1 VTGPPGDPGLDIVAV
16 LEVGGSHA
24 TSALVDRRL
33 PHLLPGTVK
42 RLGID
47 SGAPADTLVTAF
59 ATAMAQAE
67 APAECPWVVA
77 MPGPFDYRRGT
88 AWFTDVGKFDS
99 LYGLDL
105 GVRLRDAQPHAPTTL
120 TFINDADAFAIG
132 EWRQGAGAGSDRC
145 VGITL
150 GSGLGSSF
158 LDHGVPVLTGPTVP
172 PEGRIHRLRI
182 GHLGL
187 EDLVSRRA
195 ILAGYRS
202 AGDLSETVDLD
213 VRDVFHR
220 CRHGDVRAA
229 QVLSDAFETLGAALA
244 PWLARFQATVLVVGG
259 SMTGSWDVLRPALER
274 GLTAEIHPELDLLR
288 SADPVRS
295 ALIGAALSASQVRA

>member
-1 VTGPPGDPGLDIVAV
+1 MTEPPRGPGVNTVAV
-16 LEVGGSHA
+16 LEVGGSHV
-24 TSALVDRRL
+24 TSALVDPRV
-33 PHLLPGTVK
+33 PHVLPGTVK
-42 RLGID
+42 RHGID
-47 SGAPADTLVTAF
+47 PGAPADTLVAAF
-59 ATAMAQAE
+59 ATAMAEAG

-77 MPGPFDYRRGT
+77 MPGPFDYRLGT

-105 GVRLRDAQPHAPTTL
+105 GLRLRSAQPHARTTL

-132 EWRQGAGAGSDRC
+132 EWRQGAGAGADRC

-150 GSGLGSSF
+150 GSGVGSSF
-158 LDHGVPVLTGPTVP
+158 LDHGVPVLTGPIVP

-187 EDLVSRRA
+187 EDVVSRRA

-202 AGDLSETVDLD
+202 AGDLSETSDLD
-213 VRDVFHR
+213 ARDVFER
-220 CRHGDVRAA
+220 CRRGDVRAA
-229 QVLSDAFETLGAALA
+229 RVLYDAFEALGAALT

-259 SMTGSWDVLRPALER
+259 SMSGSWDVLRPALER
-274 GLTAEIHPELDLLR
+274 GLTPEIHPELALLR

-295 ALIGAALSASQVRA
+295 ALVGAALSASQVRG